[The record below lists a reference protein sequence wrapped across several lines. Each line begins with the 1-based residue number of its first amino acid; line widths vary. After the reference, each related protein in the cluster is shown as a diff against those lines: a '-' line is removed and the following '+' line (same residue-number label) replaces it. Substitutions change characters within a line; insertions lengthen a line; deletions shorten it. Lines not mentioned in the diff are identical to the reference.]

1 MQYFSTGEKPILG
14 EIRAGLF
21 ATAPVGWLLLNG
33 SKFDETKY
41 PKLYALL
48 GTNRLPDMYAAT
60 LSGKG
65 CQAPTDLSPEEEAAL
80 DPLYYADVDTG
91 NIGEVVGANGQ
102 LVPKH
107 VHGIAYESSL
117 AGEQNILVKVSGG
130 TESGMSESLSGS
142 SASSAIYTTEKS
154 TFSDKTYTD
163 VRGKRLL
170 VNFIIRAV

>member
-21 ATAPVGWLLLNG
+21 ATAPVGWLLLDG
-33 SKFDETKY
+33 STFDKTKY
-41 PKLYALL
+41 PRLYELL
-48 GTNRLPDMYAAT
+48 GTNRLPDTYAAT

-65 CQAPTDLSPEEEAAL
+65 APYPTDLSPEEEAAL
-80 DPLYYADVDTG
+80 DPLYYADCDEG
-91 NIGEVVGANGQ
+91 DLGAVVGANGQ

-107 VHGIAYESSL
+107 EHGIAYN
-117 AGEQNILVKVSGG
+117 AGPVSGEKNVLVKTSSG
-130 TESGMSESLSGS
+130 TESGFCESLSSGTG
-142 SASSAIYTTEKS
+142 SAIYTTEKS